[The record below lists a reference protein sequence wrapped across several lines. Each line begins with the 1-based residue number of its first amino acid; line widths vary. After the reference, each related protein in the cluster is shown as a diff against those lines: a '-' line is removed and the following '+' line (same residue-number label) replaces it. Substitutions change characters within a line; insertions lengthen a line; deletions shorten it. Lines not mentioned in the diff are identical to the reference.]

1 MWEEADGNRFT
12 GRLQSTFSRRFLFP
26 LVSGTSQL
34 PHPPSMRSL
43 LSIAFWTVG
52 ASSIWMAAAD
62 RKDVRLENNQFSP
75 NIITARVGDTLA
87 FVNGRGGPHNV
98 QFSDDSLSDA
108 AHRLIDAAMPERP
121 KQPWSRDVPLA
132 SPLLVLNG
140 ETYKVVV
147 PALPPGRYRFFCTP
161 HLNGGMRGELVVV
174 P

>member
-1 MWEEADGNRFT
+1 
-12 GRLQSTFSRRFLFP
+12 
-26 LVSGTSQL
+26 
-34 PHPPSMRSL
+34 MRSL

-52 ASSIWMAAAD
+52 ASSIWMAAAE
-62 RKDVRLENNQFSP
+62 RKDIRLDNNRFMP
-75 NIITARVGDTLA
+75 AMITARAGDTLA

-121 KQPWSRDVPLA
+121 KQAWSREVPLA

>member
-1 MWEEADGNRFT
+1 MK
-12 GRLQSTFSRRFLFP
+12 SRIAIAG
-26 LVSGTSQL
+26 VAGVGA
-34 PHPPSMRSL
+34 L
-43 LSIAFWTVG
+43 LSGSALE
-52 ASSIWMAAAD
+52 
-62 RKDVRLENNQFSP
+62 RKDVRLDNNRFMPAQ
-75 NIITARVGDTLA
+75 ITARVGDTLA

-98 QFSDDSLSDA
+98 QFSDDSLSDT

-121 KQPWSRDVPLA
+121 KQPWSREVPLA